1 MTEEQ
6 LRKRVDKYMCNAVPG
21 VNTLTG
27 NLDGIM
33 SLFTHQLDIK
43 DAEHAKA
50 LELAKIEQNKF
61 SRGDEFLW
69 FVRKLREFMG
79 DSTSSRYKAFESNFI
94 SQYEHKYL
102 EYFKVIS
109 ELTKQKDLLTKESK

>member
-6 LRKRVDKYMCNAVPG
+6 LREKVAYFCEENDQAS
-21 VNTLTG
+21 L
-27 NLDGIM
+27 LD
-33 SLFTHQLDIK
+33 LFTT
-43 DAEHAKA
+43 E

-69 FVRKLREFMG
+69 FVGKLREFMG

-102 EYFKVIS
+102 EYFKVID
-109 ELTKQKDLLTKESK
+109 ELTKQKHILTKESK